1 VQQAEH
7 PAAGSTPAPAR
18 GTDDHSG
25 LEFGS
30 YYYAHDCGIP
40 YERSD
45 HWLEFFENIAQRI
58 LAELRPASVLDAGCA
73 LGMLVE
79 SLRKLGVEAYGMDVS
94 EFAIENVDGSVRD
107 YCWVAS
113 LTEHLPRRYDLITCI
128 EVIEHLPPAD
138 GELAIENICAAADRV
153 LLSSSPFDYS
163 EPTHVNVRPPEE
175 WSAASAKHGF
185 VRNLDVDVSFLTP
198 WSMLFERRAMHIP
211 DVVRDYD
218 RVLWRL
224 QQEVQQM
231 RKTLLVQQSRL
242 EEHFPAKEDFVTVKE
257 DLLATRDALIGA
269 EAQLGDAMGR
279 VRALDAELSRYRIA
293 AGQLEQFRRSPV
305 WQIYEPYHRMRAR
318 LAERTRALLGKLR

>member
-1 VQQAEH
+1 VPPAAEH
-7 PAAGSTPAPAR
+7 PAAGDP
-18 GTDDHSG
+18 DDRSG

-40 YERSD
+40 YERNE
-45 HWLEFFENIAQRI
+45 HWREFFENIGQRI
-58 LAELRPASVLDAGCA
+58 IAELRPASILDAGCA

-79 SLRKLGVEAYGMDVS
+79 SLRKLGADAYGMDVS
-94 EFAIENVDGSVRD
+94 DFAIKNVDDSVRD
-107 YCWVAS
+107 YCWAAS
-113 LTEHLPRRYDLITCI
+113 LTDPLPQHYDLITCI
-128 EVIEHLPPAD
+128 EVIEHLPPED
-138 GELAIENICAAADRV
+138 GELAIENLCAAADRI

-175 WSAASAKHGF
+175 WSAAFAKHGF

-198 WSMLFERRAMHIP
+198 WSMLFERRSMPLP

-218 RVLWRL
+218 RALWRL

-242 EEHFPAKEDFVTVKE
+242 EEQFPVKEDFVELKE
-257 DLLATRDALIGA
+257 DLLSTRDSLIGA
-269 EAQLGDAMGR
+269 ESQLGDAMGR

-293 AGQLEQFRRSPV
+293 AGQLDEFRRSPV
-305 WQIYEPYHRMRAR
+305 WQLYEPYHRMRSR
-318 LAERTRALLGKLR
+318 LADRARALLGKLR

>member
-7 PAAGSTPAPAR
+7 PAAGGPPAQAR
-18 GTDDHSG
+18 RTDDSSEV
-25 LEFGS
+25 EFGK

-40 YERSD
+40 YERNE
-45 HWLEFFENIAQRI
+45 HWLDFFEKIAQKI
-58 LAELRPASVLDAGCA
+58 VTELHPTSALDAGCA

-79 SLRKLGVEAYGMDVS
+79 SLRKLDVDAYGMDVS
-94 EFAIENVDGSVRD
+94 EFAIENADASIRD

-113 LTEHLPRRYDLITCI
+113 LTDPLPAKYDLITCI
-128 EVIEHLPPAD
+128 EVIEHLQPAD
-138 GELAIENICAAADRV
+138 GDRAIENLCAAADRV

-175 WSAASAKHGF
+175 WSAAFAKHGF

-198 WSMLFERRAMHIP
+198 WSMLFERRPTPLA

-224 QQEVQQM
+224 KQEVQQM
-231 RKTLLVQQSRL
+231 RETVLLQQSRL
-242 EEHFPAKEDFVTVKE
+242 EEQFPVREDYVEVKE

-293 AGQLEQFRRSPV
+293 AGQLEEFRRSPV
-305 WQIYEPYHRMRAR
+305 WRLYEPYHSLRSRF
-318 LAERTRALLGKLR
+318 AERTRALLGKLR